1 MPKRNGPTMADVAR
15 LCGVTAM
22 TVSRALSGNGFVSE
36 ETRAKIV
43 AAADKLGYIF
53 DSTAAVF
60 ASGKSGF
67 VAVII
72 ASLNNSN
79 FAEIV
84 HGITQGLAGTRLQ
97 VLLGY
102 TDYDFEQEERV
113 VRSMLTRRPEA
124 IVITEGLH
132 TQRSR
137 RLLRSTGIPAIE
149 LGGAPID
156 PMERIIGFSNRE
168 AGARMTE
175 YLIARGYDKIAFVGG
190 DTKRDTRGLERLT
203 GYKRAMKK
211 AGRDIRT
218 VNHEPPIAI
227 RHGEE
232 LLHKLLA
239 TWPDTQAAV
248 CVSDLLA
255 FGMLASC
262 QRRGIKV
269 PKDLA
274 ITGFSN
280 YDVAQYCVPGI
291 TTVDFF
297 PREMGLTIAEKV
309 KNLLGE
315 GEGRRSAPIH
325 SPRFRIVERE
335 SA

>member
-1 MPKRNGPTMADVAR
+1 MSKRNGPTMADVAR

-36 ETRAKIV
+36 ETRARII
-43 AAADKLGYIF
+43 AAADELGYIF

-72 ASLNNSN
+72 ASLNNTN
-79 FAEIV
+79 FAETV
-84 HGITQGLAGTRLQ
+84 HGIMQGLAGTRLQ

-113 VRSMLTRRPEA
+113 ARSLLTRRPEA
-124 IVITEGLH
+124 IVVTEGLH
-132 TQRSR
+132 TERSR
-137 RLLRSTGIPAIE
+137 RLLRGAGIPVIE
-149 LGGAPID
+149 VGGAPSD
-156 PMERIIGFSNRE
+156 PIEHVIGFSNRE
-168 AGARMTE
+168 AGAKMTE
-175 YLIARGYDKIAFVGG
+175 YLMAKGYDRIAFVGG
-190 DTKRDTRGLERLT
+190 DTKHDTRGLERLT

-211 AGRDIRT
+211 AGREIRT
-218 VNHEPPIAI
+218 INHPPPIAI

-232 LLHKLLA
+232 LLHKLLSR
-239 TWPDTQAAV
+239 WPDVQAAI

-262 QRRGIKV
+262 QRRGINV

-280 YDVAQYCVPGI
+280 YEVAQYCVPGI

-297 PREMGLTIAEKV
+297 AREMGLTIAGRV
-309 KNLLGE
+309 KTLLGE
-315 GEGRRSAPIH
+315 GEENGSTLVLPPH
-325 SPRFRIVERE
+325 FRIVERE